1 VLAELVLR
9 SGYCPRGRCAELAR
23 WQTDPTKPLKSEGD
37 RTDIQIVNQRVLVI
51 EDSASVRRLIEVCL
65 RVLGIEVS
73 SASDGLSG
81 LEAIR
86 EQSPDAVVLDIGLPG
101 VDGWEVLRQLR
112 DDDATAGIKVLVLTA
127 HAQPEMA
134 DKAAK
139 GGADSFM
146 TKPFRPIDLRVQVEK
161 LLAG

>member
-1 VLAELVLR
+1 M
-9 SGYCPRGRCAELAR
+9 
-23 WQTDPTKPLKSEGD
+23 LKSRK
-37 RTDIQIVNQRVLVI
+37 RTPDTYQVEQHVLVI

-65 RVLGIEVS
+65 RVLGVEVS
-73 SASDGLSG
+73 SASDGVEG
-81 LEAIR
+81 LEAIKGTR
-86 EQSPDAVVLDIGLPG
+86 PDAVVLDIGLPG
-101 VDGWEVLRQLR
+101 LDGWEVLRQLR
-112 DDDATAGIKVLVLTA
+112 DDQDTASIKVLVLTA

-146 TKPFRPIDLRVQVEK
+146 TKPFRPLDLRVQVEK